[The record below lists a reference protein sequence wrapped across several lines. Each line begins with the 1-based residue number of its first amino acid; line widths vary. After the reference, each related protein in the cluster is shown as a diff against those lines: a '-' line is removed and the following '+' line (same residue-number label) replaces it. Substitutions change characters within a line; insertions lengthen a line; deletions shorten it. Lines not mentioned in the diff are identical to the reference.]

1 MKNSNV
7 IQRYTASERFN
18 HWFVALCFFLAALSG
33 LAFFHPLFFWLSNFF
48 GGGTWARILHPFFGT
63 VMSILFLLW
72 IARVWK
78 ENELTAA
85 DWEWAK
91 HMQEI
96 MQNKTDNLPPVGKFN
111 FGQKML
117 TKTLL
122 VAVLLLSGSGVM
134 IWQSYFAQEFTVDT
148 RRIAVLVHALCGW
161 VLICGIVVHIYA
173 AIWIKGSVRA
183 MTQGKVT
190 YGWAY
195 KHHRQWFRDILRGR
209 REEG

>member
-33 LAFFHPLFFWLSNFF
+33 LAFFHPLFFWLSNLF

-134 IWQSYFAQEFTVDT
+134 IWQPYFAQEFTVDT
-148 RRIAVLVHALCGW
+148 RRIAVLVHALSAF
-161 VLICGIVVHIYA
+161 VAISGIIVHVYA
-173 AIWIKGSVRA
+173 AYWTRGAIRG
-183 MTQGKVT
+183 MTQGFVSHK
-190 YGWAY
+190 WA
-195 KHHRQWFRDILRGR
+195 KHHCAGWYAERMGKEQ
-209 REEG
+209 